1 MFSKDLGID
10 LGTIFTRLA
19 DSTQVL
25 SEEPTI
31 VAIEVMDQKMVA
43 VGQEARDM
51 YGRVPESIEVAR
63 PLKNW
68 VIADYEITET
78 LLSYLLQ
85 RVSGSMRIFRPRV
98 MISVPY
104 GVTSVE
110 RRAVYE
116 ATLEA
121 GSREAFLIQQPLA
134 AALGVDLPIGS
145 PSGNMVICLGG
156 GCTEA
161 AVMAMYGIVSAE
173 TLRAGGMDLD
183 DAIVNYVR
191 RKYGIVI
198 GQVTAEQ
205 LKIRIGAAVPQDTE
219 NSLEVQGQDQVT
231 GLPRPV
237 TLTTGEIV
245 EALQDPLKA
254 IVETGRRVLEKT
266 PPELVAD
273 IIDRGVALC
282 GAGALLRGIDKLLTK
297 SLGIPAY
304 LVDNPMTCV
313 VEGAVKALPMYNILR
328 RSLPQV
334 SYQRSK
340 KRPGGRFSS
349 LIQIIRHPLQ
359 MGDRI
364 DILHPDVAGDREI
377 DGRIVEDRLD
387 AGLH

>member
-1 MFSKDLGID
+1 MALFSKDLGID
-10 LGTIFTRLA
+10 LGTMFTRLA
-19 DSTQVL
+19 DSTRVL
-25 SEEPTI
+25 MEEPTI
-31 VAIEVMDQKMVA
+31 VAIEVLDQKMVA

-63 PLKNW
+63 PLKNG

-78 LLSYLLQ
+78 LLQYLLQ
-85 RVSGSMRIFRPRV
+85 RASGSMRIFRPRV

-116 ATLEA
+116 AVLEA
-121 GSREAFLIQQPLA
+121 GSREASLIQQPLA
-134 AALGVDLPIGS
+134 AALGVDLPINS

-161 AVMAMYGIVSAE
+161 AVMAMYGIVAAE

-183 DAIVNYVR
+183 EAIVNYVR
-191 RKYGIVI
+191 RKYGVVV
-198 GQVTAEQ
+198 GQSTAEQ
-205 LKIRIGAAVPQDTE
+205 LKMKIGAAVPQDTE
-219 NSLEVQGQDQVT
+219 NSMEVQGQDQVT

-245 EALQDPLKA
+245 EALQEPLRLV
-254 IVETGRRVLEKT
+254 VETGRRVLEKT

-282 GAGALLRGIDKLLTK
+282 GGGALLRGVDKLLTK

-328 RSLPQV
+328 RNLPPV
-334 SYQRSK
+334 
-340 KRPGGRFSS
+340 
-349 LIQIIRHPLQ
+349 
-359 MGDRI
+359 
-364 DILHPDVAGDREI
+364 
-377 DGRIVEDRLD
+377 
-387 AGLH
+387 

>member
-10 LGTIFTRLA
+10 LGTMFTRLA

-25 SEEPTI
+25 MEEPTI
-31 VAIEVMDQKMVA
+31 VAIEVADQKMVA

-51 YGRVPESIEVAR
+51 FGRVPESIEVAR
-63 PLKNW
+63 PLRNG

-78 LLSYLLQ
+78 LLQYLLQ
-85 RVSGSMRIFRPRV
+85 HVSGSMRIFRPRV
-98 MISVPY
+98 MISVPH

-116 ATLEA
+116 AVMEA

-134 AALGVDLPIGS
+134 AAVGIDLPINS

-173 TLRAGGMDLD
+173 TLRVGGLELD
-183 DAIVNYVR
+183 EAIVNYVR
-191 RKYGIVI
+191 RKYGVVI
-198 GQVTAEQ
+198 GQNTAEQ
-205 LKIRIGAAVPQDTE
+205 LKLRIGAAVPQDTE
-219 NSLEVQGQDQVT
+219 NSMEVQGQDQVT

-245 EALQDPLKA
+245 EALQEPLKQV
-254 IVETGRRVLEKT
+254 VETGRRVLEKT
-266 PPELVAD
+266 PPELVSD

-282 GAGALLRGIDKLLTK
+282 GGGALLRGIDKLLTK

-313 VEGAVKALPMYNILR
+313 AQGAIKSFGMLNVIR
-328 RSLPQV
+328 RNLPQV
-334 SYQRSK
+334 
-340 KRPGGRFSS
+340 
-349 LIQIIRHPLQ
+349 
-359 MGDRI
+359 
-364 DILHPDVAGDREI
+364 
-377 DGRIVEDRLD
+377 
-387 AGLH
+387 

>member
-1 MFSKDLGID
+1 MALFSKDLGID
-10 LGTIFTRLA
+10 LGTMFTRLA
-19 DSTQVL
+19 DSAQVL
-25 SEEPTI
+25 LEEPTI
-31 VAIEVMDQKMVA
+31 VAIEVLDQKMVA

-63 PLKNW
+63 PLKNG

-85 RVSGSMRIFRPRV
+85 RVSGSMRIFRPRAMV
-98 MISVPY
+98 SVPF

-116 ATLEA
+116 AVLEA
-121 GSREAFLIQQPLA
+121 GSREAYLIQQPLA
-134 AALGVDLPIGS
+134 AAIGIDLPINS

-161 AVMAMYGIVSAE
+161 AVMAMYGIVCAE
-173 TLRAGGMDLD
+173 TLRAGGIDLD
-183 DAIVNYVR
+183 EAIINYVR

-198 GQVTAEQ
+198 GQVTAEH

-219 NSLEVQGQDQVT
+219 NSMEVQGQDQVT

-237 TLTTGEIV
+237 TITTGEIV

-254 IVETGRRVLEKT
+254 VIETGRRVLERT
-266 PPELVAD
+266 PPDLVDD

-282 GAGALLRGIDKLLTK
+282 GGGALLRGVDKLLTK

-304 LVDNPMTCV
+304 LVDNPLTCV
-313 VEGAVKALPMYNILR
+313 VEGSVKALNMYNLLR
-328 RSLPQV
+328 RNLPQV
-334 SYQRSK
+334 
-340 KRPGGRFSS
+340 
-349 LIQIIRHPLQ
+349 
-359 MGDRI
+359 
-364 DILHPDVAGDREI
+364 
-377 DGRIVEDRLD
+377 
-387 AGLH
+387 